1 MLASAVIGF
10 GLGFAVAAT
19 VGPISL
25 LLIRTTLRGAPA
37 SGLAIGAGAAVID
50 TAYATLGALGAGRLL
65 TVEALRL
72 TIGVIGATVL
82 AWIGIRTLWSAFR
95 VRLGGEADEEVAR
108 PRRAFLTS
116 LAATASN
123 PLTILSWGA
132 VFAAAA
138 TADAASTTGHAIAL
152 LAGVGVGSIGWFVI
166 LTTVVS
172 LARRRIGDRLLRA
185 VDAGAGIG
193 ILGFAGVLGVRAA
206 RETAS

>member
-1 MLASAVIGF
+1 MLASALIGF

-19 VGPISL
+19 IGPISL